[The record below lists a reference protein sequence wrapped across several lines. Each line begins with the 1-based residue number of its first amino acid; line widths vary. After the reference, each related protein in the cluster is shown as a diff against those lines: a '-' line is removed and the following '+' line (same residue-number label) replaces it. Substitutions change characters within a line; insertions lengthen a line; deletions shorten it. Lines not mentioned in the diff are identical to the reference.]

1 MFYEDAQDA
10 WELFKIS
17 PELTCTCDEFHT
29 CQQCH
34 EEEKQE
40 NNTKEQKNG

>member
-1 MFYEDAQDA
+1 MNFEDALDA
-10 WELFKIS
+10 WDLYNIN
-17 PELTCTCDEFHT
+17 PELTCTCDQFHM